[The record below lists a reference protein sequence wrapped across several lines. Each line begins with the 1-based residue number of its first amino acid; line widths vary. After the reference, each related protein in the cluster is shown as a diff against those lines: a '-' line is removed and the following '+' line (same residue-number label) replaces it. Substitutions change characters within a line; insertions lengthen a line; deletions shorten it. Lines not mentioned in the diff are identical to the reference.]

1 MTVIGVRF
9 RSLEARREKAQAS
22 PQIKVN
28 SVPKITGVR
37 ETSAPMFKEKALS
50 VDFDFVTEYD
60 PNIGSIRM
68 SGEVI
73 YLAGNSSQIMK
84 KWKSKKE
91 LPEDMRVQIL
101 NHLFR
106 ACLVK
111 IANIAD
117 DLQLPPPIGIPR
129 VRPKAAGK

>member
-1 MTVIGVRF
+1 MTIIGLRI
-9 RSLEARREKAQAS
+9 RSLEARREKAQPSA
-22 PQIKVN
+22 QIKVN
-28 SVPKITGVR
+28 SVPRITDVT
-37 ETSAPMFKEKALS
+37 ETSMPMMKQKALS
-50 VDFDFVTEYD
+50 VGFEFVTEYD

-68 SGEVI
+68 SGDII
-73 YLAGNSSQIMK
+73 YLAENSVQILR

-91 LPEDMRVQIL
+91 LPEAMRIEIL

-111 IANIAD
+111 IANMAD

-129 VRPKAAGK
+129 VKAKEK